1 MVGSAI
7 WTMEKSRITMNWAVT
22 SNPRIRFNRW
32 GAPGPSAFF
41 GVAKME
47 IAIKSIFINQ
57 SGKKSIAFSM
67 AQRHSESTSQKPI
80 SSRVPFKSCP
90 IRASLDLG
98 YLGRKWAL
106 VVLRDVAFSRDMTFG
121 QILRKNSGLT
131 PRALSM
137 RLRDLQTEGVIRRVA
152 DATDSRKV
160 HYRLTRQGE
169 DAVPILTALVQYGIR
184 HHSDKVFEDKR
195 PRELETL
202 YPGNQEFMLGRLERF
217 AMKAV
222 R

>member
-1 MVGSAI
+1 
-7 WTMEKSRITMNWAVT
+7 MNCAVT
-22 SNPRIRFNRW
+22 SNPRIRPNR
-32 GAPGPSAFF
+32 GVAPGLSLFF
-41 GVAKME
+41 GVAKTK
-47 IAIKSIFINQ
+47 IDIQSIFINQ
-57 SGKKSIAFSM
+57 SGMKSIAFPM
-67 AQRHSESTSQKPI
+67 VQPPADVTSKEPI
-80 SSRVPFKSCP
+80 SSSVPFKSCP
-90 IRASLDLG
+90 IRMSLDLG

-106 VVLRDVAFSRDMTFG
+106 IILRDVAFSRDMTFG

-137 RLRDLQTEGVIRRVA
+137 RLRDLRKEGVIERVA
-152 DATDSRKV
+152 DRTDSRKV
-160 HYRLTRQGE
+160 HYRLTKQGE
-169 DAVPILTALVQYGIR
+169 DAVPILTALIQYGIR
-184 HHSDKVFEDKR
+184 HHSDRVFEDKR